1 MRRILSTIFLVIA
14 VASVA
19 AGQANAEAARAEINA
34 GAREY
39 REGNFAAAEEHFRR
53 ALELDP
59 TQKNAQLYVARA
71 VQQQF
76 KPGDTTPE
84 NVATGE
90 RAVAAYQ
97 EILAKDPE
105 NEDAYRATLYLY
117 GQMKNE
123 EKVEEMLT
131 RRAGDGSVRPEK
143 RAEALVIL
151 ASRRWKCSYD
161 ITEQKENRTVAPRP
175 DRAHVKY
182 RMPADSSNFY
192 KAQQCAT
199 EGLQLAEQAVALDP
213 NNPNA
218 WTQKVNLL
226 RESAK
231 LAEMEGDEA
240 RKAEYA
246 RQADAALETE
256 TRLAREAQARQ
267 SGDVQ
272 DAPGQAATPP
282 NRKAV
287 VSGGVL
293 NGKAIYKPQ
302 PAYPPD
308 AKAAGAQ
315 GTVTVQIL
323 VDEEGNVV
331 EAHAVSG
338 HPLLRDAAETAARNS
353 RFSPTRLQ
361 GQPVKVSGV
370 ITYSFVL
377 Q

>member
-14 VASVA
+14 AASVA
-19 AGQANAEAARAEINA
+19 IGQANAEAARAEINA

-59 TQKNAQLYVARA
+59 TQKNTQLFIARA
-71 VQQQF
+71 IQQQF
-76 KPGDTTPE
+76 KPGDTMPE
-84 NVATGE
+84 NIAVGE

-105 NEDAYRATLYLY
+105 NEDAYRAVVYLY
-117 GQMKNE
+117 GQLKNE

-131 RRAGDGSVRPEK
+131 QRAGDGSVKPEK
-143 RAEALVIL
+143 RAYALAIL

-161 ITEQKENRTVAPRP
+161 ITERAENKRTVRRRDLVSVHYA
-175 DRAHVKY
+175 
-182 RMPADSSNFY
+182 MPADAADFR
-192 KAQQCAT
+192 KAQQCVA
-199 EGLQLAEQAVALDP
+199 EGMPLAEQAVALDGDSP
-213 NNPNA
+213 VA
-218 WTQKVNLL
+218 WSQKVNLL
-226 RESAK
+226 REAAK
-231 LAEMEGDEA
+231 LAEMEGDET

-256 TRLAREAQARQ
+256 TRLAREAQASR

-272 DAPGQAATPP
+272 NAPDQAATPS
-282 NRKAV
+282 NRRTL

-308 AKAAGAQ
+308 ARAARAA

-323 VDEEGNVV
+323 IDEEGKVI

-377 Q
+377 R

>member
-14 VASVA
+14 AASVA
-19 AGQANAEAARAEINA
+19 AGQANAEAARAELNA

-39 REGNFAAAEEHFRR
+39 RDGNFAAAEEHFRR

-59 TQKNAQLYVARA
+59 THKNTPLFIARA
-71 VQQQF
+71 IQQQF

-90 RAVAAYQ
+90 RAVAAYR

-105 NEDAYRATLYLY
+105 DEDAYGATLYLY

-131 RRAGDGSVRPEK
+131 QRAGDGSVRPEK
-143 RAEALVIL
+143 RAYALAIL
-151 ASRRWKCSYD
+151 ASRRWNCSYD
-161 ITEQKENRTVAPRP
+161 ITERAENKRTVRRRDLVSVHYA
-175 DRAHVKY
+175 
-182 RMPADSSNFY
+182 MPADAADFR
-192 KAQQCAT
+192 KAQQCVA
-199 EGLQLAEQAVALDP
+199 EGMPLAEQAVALDGDSP
-213 NNPNA
+213 VA
-218 WTQKVNLL
+218 WSQKVNLL
-226 RESAK
+226 REAAK

-256 TRLAREAQARQ
+256 TRLAREAQAKQ

-272 DAPGQAATPP
+272 NAPEQAATPS
-282 NRKAV
+282 NRRAV

-308 AKAAGAQ
+308 ARAARAA

-323 VDEEGNVV
+323 VDEDGKVV

-338 HPLLRDAAETAARNS
+338 HPLLRNAAETAARNS

-370 ITYSFVL
+370 ITYS
-377 Q
+377 

>member
-14 VASVA
+14 AASVA

-34 GAREY
+34 GGREY
-39 REGNFAAAEEHFRR
+39 RDGNFAAAEEHFRR

-59 TQKNAQLYVARA
+59 TQKNTQLFIARA

-105 NEDAYRATLYLY
+105 NDDAYRAMLYLY

-131 RRAGDGSVRPEK
+131 QRAGDGSVKPEK

-161 ITEQKENRTVAPRP
+161 ITERKENKTAEAKP
-175 DRAHVKY
+175 DKVIVKY
-182 RMPADSSNFY
+182 RMPADSSDFY

-213 NNPNA
+213 DNKNA
-218 WTQKVNLL
+218 WAQKANLL
-226 RESAK
+226 REKAK
-231 LAEMEGDEA
+231 LAEMEGNEEL
-240 RKAEYA
+240 RAEYM
-246 RQADAALETE
+246 RQFNETLEAHLKML
-256 TRLAREAQARQ
+256 RGAQASQ

-272 DAPGQAATPP
+272 NAPEQAATPS
-282 NRKAV
+282 NRRTL

-308 AKAAGAQ
+308 ARAARAA

>member
-1 MRRILSTIFLVIA
+1 MRRILGIIFLVIA
-14 VASVA
+14 AASVA
-19 AGQANAEAARAEINA
+19 AGQAKVEAARAEINA
-34 GAREY
+34 GGREY

-59 TQKNAQLYVARA
+59 TQKKTQLFIARA

-84 NVATGE
+84 NIAADE

-97 EILAKDPE
+97 EILAKEPE

-131 RRAGDGSVRPEK
+131 QRAGDGSVKPEK

-161 ITEQKENRTVAPRP
+161 ITERKENKIAEAKP
-175 DRAHVKY
+175 DKVIVKY
-182 RMPADSSNFY
+182 RMPADSSDFY

-213 NNPNA
+213 DNKNPWA
-218 WTQKVNLL
+218 QKANLL
-226 RESAK
+226 REKAK
-231 LAEMEGDEA
+231 LSEMEGNEEL
-240 RKAEYA
+240 RAEYT
-246 RQADAALETE
+246 RQFNETLEAH
-256 TRLAREAQARQ
+256 LNMVSGAQARQ
-267 SGDVQ
+267 SGDAQ
-272 DAPGQAATPP
+272 NAPEQAATSS
-282 NRKAV
+282 NRRTL

-308 AKAAGAQ
+308 ARAARAA

-323 VDEEGNVV
+323 IDEEGKVV

-377 Q
+377 R

>member
-14 VASVA
+14 AASVVC
-19 AGQANAEAARAEINA
+19 GQANAEAARAEINA
-34 GAREY
+34 GASEY

-59 TQKNAQLYVARA
+59 TQKNTQLFIARA
-71 VQQQF
+71 IQQQF
-76 KPGDTTPE
+76 KPGVTTPE
-84 NVATGE
+84 NIAAGE

-117 GQMKNE
+117 GQMKND
-123 EKVEEMLT
+123 EKVREMLT
-131 RRAGDGSVRPEK
+131 QHANDGSVSNEH
-143 RAEALVIL
+143 RAEAFTVL
-151 ASRRWKCSYD
+151 ASLQWKCSYD
-161 ITEQKENRTVAPRP
+161 ITEQKENKTTEDKP
-175 DRAHVKY
+175 DKILIHYK
-182 RMPADSSNFY
+182 MPADASDFY

-213 NNPNA
+213 DNKSA
-218 WTQKVNLL
+218 WAQKANLL
-226 RESAK
+226 REKAK
-231 LAEMEGDEA
+231 LAEMEGNQEL
-240 RKAEYA
+240 RAEYT
-246 RQADAALETE
+246 RQSDEALETQ

-272 DAPGQAATPP
+272 NAPEQAATPS
-282 NRKAV
+282 NRRAL

-308 AKAAGAQ
+308 AKAAHAA

-323 VDEEGNVV
+323 VDEEGKVV
-331 EAHAVSG
+331 EEHAVSG